1 MTVTGPSGTILLLPV
16 LRLEGSPLEF
26 SERRSVTFSSLC
38 NICRQLVGRMGT
50 ILQEDVCV
58 QRGLVRTGGKAIVKS
73 PKAQRQP
80 IPLESAALQ
89 CSRTVALR
97 NAGIQNEDGR
107 HLTAKDDSGVVLVG
121 HKGLEPLTTRLRVW
135 WLYFSIS
142 PLRWTFDAASCS
154 SPSFLLLICC
164 LPEFRRAEP
173 IFFAAS
179 SFLSSAM
186 WT

>member
-1 MTVTGPSGTILLLPV
+1 MGRRVRCPRPESIALSPFPSRTSGTILLLPV

-121 HKGLEPLTTRLRVW
+121 HKGLEPLTLRLRVG
-135 WLYFSIS
+135 
-142 PLRWTFDAASCS
+142 CS
-154 SPSFLLLICC
+154 TIELMAHFVGSGDWIRTSDTTGMNRML
-164 LPEFRRAEP
+164 
-173 IFFAAS
+173 
-179 SFLSSAM
+179 
-186 WT
+186 